1 MHASWQPTGAVP
13 SRFRPHFGGFPTS
26 KSMLPCRRELD
37 FQESCFFGAEFE
49 KGLQK
54 RPRSTSKRSRG
65 VPRSAR
71 RRPRNFPVEGPG
83 APRGSKGGRLAS
95 RTSPQGLGQAWRLH
109 FGSVLEP
116 FSGHCRSQR
125 TLVRRMSGSPNDYGE
140 GIQDDDGTSK
150 RGETTQAS
158 ENTGGGQVE
167 HGTCHLP
174 VRPLRAQRPEQG
186 QSQTETEAV
195 TEAQTTRP

>member
-1 MHASWQPTGAVP
+1 MNAVDREFRICGNCRTFWGPGASPDASGRVLGALHASWQPTGAVP
-13 SRFRPHFGGFPTS
+13 SRFRPHFGSLPTS

-54 RPRSTSKRSRG
+54 RPRSTSKCSRG

-125 TLVRRMSGSPNDYGE
+125 TLVRRMSWIS
-140 GIQDDDGTSK
+140 QRLR
-150 RGETTQAS
+150 RGHS
-158 ENTGGGQVE
+158 G
-167 HGTCHLP
+167 
-174 VRPLRAQRPEQG
+174 
-186 QSQTETEAV
+186 
-195 TEAQTTRP
+195 

>member
-1 MHASWQPTGAVP
+1 MHASWQPTGAVQ
-13 SRFRPHFGGFPTS
+13 SRFRPHFGGLPTS

-95 RTSPQGLGQAWRLH
+95 RTSPQGLRQAWRLH
-109 FGSVLEP
+109 FGSVWEP
-116 FSGHCRSQR
+116 FSEDCWSQR
-125 TLVRRMSGSPNDYGE
+125 TLVKGREIDAR
-140 GIQDDDGTSK
+140 T
-150 RGETTQAS
+150 A
-158 ENTGGGQVE
+158 
-167 HGTCHLP
+167 
-174 VRPLRAQRPEQG
+174 
-186 QSQTETEAV
+186 TEADAE
-195 TEAQTTRP
+195 TARDRERQRRSRRQRQNTACAIS

>member
-1 MHASWQPTGAVP
+1 MWHRAGGIGASRPPGIVDAGTPGVPGPPREGSGGSPEDSWRVLGASHASWQPTGAVP
-13 SRFRPHFGGFPTS
+13 SRFRPHFGGLPTS
-26 KSMLPCRRELD
+26 KSMLPCRRELEIEKHRYFD
-37 FQESCFFGAEFE
+37 AEFE
-49 KGLQK
+49 KGFQK

-125 TLVRRMSGSPNDYGE
+125 TLVRRMSGIS
-140 GIQDDDGTSK
+140 QRLR
-150 RGETTQAS
+150 RGHS
-158 ENTGGGQVE
+158 G
-167 HGTCHLP
+167 
-174 VRPLRAQRPEQG
+174 
-186 QSQTETEAV
+186 
-195 TEAQTTRP
+195 

>member
-1 MHASWQPTGAVP
+1 MAPYWSP
-13 SRFRPHFGGFPTS
+13 FRGI
-26 KSMLPCRRELD
+26 
-37 FQESCFFGAEFE
+37 A
-49 KGLQK
+49 GLK
-54 RPRSTSKRSRG
+54 
-65 VPRSAR
+65 
-71 RRPRNFPVEGPG
+71 
-83 APRGSKGGRLAS
+83 GRLY
-95 RTSPQGLGQAWRLH
+95 G
-109 FGSVLEP
+109 E
-116 FSGHCRSQR
+116 CR
-125 TLVRRMSGSPNDYGE
+125 GSPNDYGE

-186 QSQTETEAV
+186 QSQTETEEV